1 MSENEIKPVDGA
13 IPAREFDGQLWIPAD
28 VAIEL
33 RSNDRATI
41 DLLREDLAEIRSQ
54 RDRAELLVEA
64 RGACIARLTAER
76 DDALAAVSSKAGW
89 EWKKRAEQA
98 EAERDAAVA
107 EMQAIRKA
115 VGNEMLARFI
125 DKHGD
130 PVPLVVQ
137 LEAYKADA
145 ERYRKIE
152 ALAAGTPEQWQAI
165 EDAAF
170 ASHWGNIQNF
180 RLNIDAIDAARSE
193 GGV

>member
-64 RGACIARLTAER
+64 RGTCIARLTAELEVARYDAKVNVSVLAAQHKIIDRLTAER
-76 DDALAAVSSKAGW
+76 DDALAAADSKAGW
-89 EWKKRAEQA
+89 EWKKRAERA

-107 EMQAIRKA
+107 
-115 VGNEMLARFI
+115 
-125 DKHGD
+125 
-130 PVPLVVQ
+130 
-137 LEAYKADA
+137 DA
-145 ERYRKIE
+145 ERFIAYHNITGEARRPILNLCIE
-152 ALAAGTPEQWQAI
+152 ELAREV
-165 EDAAF
+165 
-170 ASHWGNIQNF
+170 S
-180 RLNIDAIDAARSE
+180 IDEWRAAIDAARSE
-193 GGV
+193 GGI